1 MILSDF
7 PLAAR
12 LFERLTIIYGS
23 QKVKSMYDHD
33 DNAIMP
39 AMEAWNLMLQA
50 QKPEVV
56 RKVLDALVR
65 TPREWPPNLSEFTG
79 LCRDFDRVEHRTYDA
94 LPAPKVQTDV
104 GRAALANMKAMLEA
118 KRTRVSPNTK
128 P

>member
-1 MILSDF
+1 MIHSDF

-23 QKVKSMYDHD
+23 QKVKSMYEHD

-50 QKPEVV
+50 QKPDVV
-56 RKVLDALVR
+56 RRVLDTLVR

-79 LCRDFDRVEHRTYDA
+79 MCRDFDRVEHRTYNA
-94 LPAPKVQTDV
+94 LPAPKVQTET
-104 GRAALANMKAMLEA
+104 GRTALAALKAKL
-118 KRTRVSPNTK
+118 RVSPNTHGG
-128 P
+128 

>member
-1 MILSDF
+1 MTHSEF

-23 QKVKSMYDHD
+23 QKIKAMYDHD

-39 AMEAWNLMLQA
+39 AMEAWNMMLKS

-65 TPREWPPNLSEFTG
+65 TAREWPPNLSEFTG
-79 LCRDFDRVEHRTYDA
+79 MCRDFDRVEHRTYDA

-104 GRAALANMKAMLEA
+104 GRSALANMKAMLES
-118 KRTRVSPNTK
+118 KRMK
-128 P
+128 AQ